1 MNGGSTEAKVTT
13 VKLKRTG
20 VSADTTI
27 SNIYLYNGANRITD
41 AAAVASGV
49 VNFND
54 SAGLIKIPA
63 GGSVSLSV
71 RTDLAAS
78 TNGQTL
84 GVMLTDVTADGVA
97 ATGVPLSGAE
107 HTIAAAPS
115 GMTTVDFTT
124 AAATP
129 AVNTALDPQS
139 DLTMWNENV
148 SIGNRDALLKSFR
161 LRNIGSVSTSDLKN
175 FRLMIDGVAVGSPI
189 EMLDSNGYVTWSFA
203 TPITLKSG
211 TRVIKLVGDIVGG
224 SNKNFQF
231 SLRQAGDAE
240 IADSQLGV
248 TVLPTAA
255 AAAFAAV
262 TTGLQTISAGT
273 LTITKATD
281 SLSGNV
287 VLSGSGVTLA
297 KFNVKAQGEK
307 LKVENLRVSHTAS
320 TDLWTGIRN
329 GALFLNG
336 VQVGSTATINEDTV
350 ATPYTQ
356 FNLGSSMVLEPGVAY
371 VLEVRG
377 DVYNTNTTSGT
388 TLIAGTTTVVN
399 LDVQTTNVQRMTS
412 LSYIGNS
419 AVSGNTLTVAAG
431 TLALAK
437 YGAYA
442 SQTVTSP
449 KTAYKLGEFRL
460 TTGATESVN
469 VDTFSLTHAG
479 TITDLTN
486 LYVVYGSKTSSIKT
500 SSSSPISWSV
510 NEVVPANTNMTVAVY
525 GNIGAGLTS
534 GAFTGTLTISGTSQ
548 SSGSAVTS
556 LAVAGQ
562 TITLGTGSISV
573 AIDASTPV
581 ASLAVGGSMPKV
593 GSFKF
598 TTSNDMFTIDEL
610 TVHMASGTT
619 ADAAA
624 ISELVF
630 KDGATE
636 LKRQP
641 MSGVNATATGLSIP
655 IAANTD
661 KVIDVYAQLGS
672 IGTGFAGSNANIG
685 LALESYEFLNSAGV
699 KTRTFGTATSTNN
712 MYVYKT
718 KPTIT
723 NVALPTTVLSG
734 GTQTLYK
741 FQVAADAAGTI
752 AWQKINFTVATS
764 GAGSVP
770 ALTGWAL
777 YDTADESTALSNV
790 TVTQNAAGTLVTA
803 SSTVGVDQQVS
814 GSKTYVLKATVN
826 GTLATG
832 YSVSTKIASSAQP
845 NQVPTTAGAAAN
857 LAVPAASN
865 LVWSDLS
872 VTPHSA
878 ATSDWFNDYLVK
890 NIPTD
895 SQTVTK

>member
-1 MNGGSTEAKVTT
+1 
-13 VKLKRTG
+13 
-20 VSADTTI
+20 
-27 SNIYLYNGANRITD
+27 
-41 AAAVASGV
+41 
-49 VNFND
+49 
-54 SAGLIKIPA
+54 
-63 GGSVSLSV
+63 
-71 RTDLAAS
+71 
-78 TNGQTL
+78 
-84 GVMLTDVTADGVA
+84 
-97 ATGVPLSGAE
+97 
-107 HTIAAAPS
+107 
-115 GMTTVDFTT
+115 
-124 AAATP
+124 
-129 AVNTALDPQS
+129 
-139 DLTMWNENV
+139 
-148 SIGNRDALLKSFR
+148 
-161 LRNIGSVSTSDLKN
+161 
-175 FRLMIDGVAVGSPI
+175 
-189 EMLDSNGYVTWSFA
+189 MLDSNGYVTWSFA

-307 LKVENLRVSHTAS
+307 LKVENLRVSHTPSNTTAGG
-320 TDLWTGIRN
+320 WTGIRN

-336 VQVGSTATINEDTV
+336 VQVGSTATICQDV
-350 ATPYTQ
+350 VLTPCTTAYTQ
-356 FNLGSSMVLEPGVAY
+356 FNLGSSMVLEPGTDY
-371 VLEVRG
+371 TLEVRG

-388 TLIAGTTTVVN
+388 TLIAGTTTVIN
-399 LDVQTTNVQRMTS
+399 LPVQTTNVQRMTS

-442 SQTVTSP
+442 NQTVTAP
-449 KTAYKLGEFRL
+449 KTAYKLAEFRL

-510 NEVVPANTNMTVAVY
+510 NEVVPANSNMTVAVY

-556 LAVAGQ
+556 SAVAGQ

-610 TVHMASGTT
+610 TVHMASGTA

-641 MSGVNATATGLSIP
+641 MNGVNATATGLSIP

-672 IGTGFAGSNANIG
+672 IGTGFAASNANIG

-741 FQVAADAAGTI
+741 FQIAADAAGTV

-764 GAGSVP
+764 GAGSIP
-770 ALTGWAL
+770 SLTGWAL
-777 YDTADESTALSNV
+777 YDTADESTPLSNV

-803 SSTVGVDQQVS
+803 SSTVGVDQQIS

-826 GTLATG
+826 GTLVTG
-832 YSVSTKIASSAQP
+832 YSVSTKIASGGAP
-845 NQVPTTAGAAAN
+845 NQVPASAATAAAATTN
-857 LAVPAASN
+857 F
-865 LVWSDLS
+865 VWSDLS

-878 ATSDWFNDYLVK
+878 VTLDWFNDYLVK